1 MPRHQTDRDAFVVHA
16 APLPSACA
24 MASRPLMRMRASRR
38 PSEASLTCWKA
49 SLLPLCT
56 ASDTL
61 ATNAFSES
69 SKLCRS
75 AGGALRQRTPAS
87 RHRGASR
94 LEEEG
99 DVLDESV
106 ARAHAP
112 WPKRLR
118 HQAPRLLFLL
128 LHAQVQQRQRLHQAG
143 GGRRVLPRER
153 LADLHRHHLHRRQD
167 RSLHAARLEQLQQR
181 QRRLAHRGRQLAV
194 RRQRRNL
201 TRRKAVRGEC
211 ALYVSEQ
218 PRATGWRT
226 RNAPSPA
233 RQATRRRRVCFR

>member
-1 MPRHQTDRDAFVVHA
+1 MPRHQTDRDALFHA

-75 AGGALRQRTPAS
+75 AGGALRQRRRAPAW

-99 DVLDESV
+99 DVLDECVS
-106 ARAHAP
+106 RAHAP
-112 WPKRLR
+112 RPKRLR

-128 LHAQVQQRQRLHQAG
+128 LYAQVQQRQRLHQAG

-181 QRRLAHRGRQLAV
+181 QRRLAHRGRQLALG
-194 RRQRRNL
+194 RQRHNL
-201 TRRKAVRGEC
+201 TWQSG
-211 ALYVSEQ
+211 
-218 PRATGWRT
+218 
-226 RNAPSPA
+226 
-233 RQATRRRRVCFR
+233 